1 MIILPRSWL
10 AEGWWLAS
18 PNWVTRQPDWP
29 DPHLLIIWTSLAHV
43 KWSVVSVSTL
53 TAGLVSCVR
62 LEIRQTFLTFTQ
74 LCVKFSSCYS
84 VTVMKAARLYIHFSA
99 VYLAIQMSS
108 VGAVSSV
115 HGFGSDTVGVL
126 FPVVVTS
133 SYYHC
138 IRINKRLSPFVS
150 ATHKVPSFFLIN

>member
-1 MIILPRSWL
+1 M
-10 AEGWWLAS
+10 
-18 PNWVTRQPDWP
+18 
-29 DPHLLIIWTSLAHV
+29 
-43 KWSVVSVSTL
+43 
-53 TAGLVSCVR
+53 SCVR

-138 IRINKRLSPFVS
+138 IRINKRLIPFVS
-150 ATHKVPSFFLIN
+150 VTHKVPSFFLIN